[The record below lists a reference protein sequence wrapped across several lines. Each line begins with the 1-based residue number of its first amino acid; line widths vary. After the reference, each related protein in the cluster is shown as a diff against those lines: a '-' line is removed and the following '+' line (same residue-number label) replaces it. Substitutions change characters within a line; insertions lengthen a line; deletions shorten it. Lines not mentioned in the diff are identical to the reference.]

1 MIRIF
6 PEQLSQ
12 QLAQRLAPV
21 YLLVGSDPL
30 LLGECEAQISEQAT
44 IADFSEKER
53 LTIDS
58 NTDWDALEQSL
69 QEVGLFSNKQ
79 ILLLE
84 CPENLNAT
92 QQKKLQQLIS
102 LLHAERLLILVLPK
116 LNKTTEQQGWFTTL
130 NERFPNSL
138 LINCQTP
145 TPENLPKWLA
155 GRIKTM
161 GLQADNEAIQL
172 LCYSYENNLLALKQ
186 ALQLLDLLYGDKK
199 LNYARVQAVVEQS
212 SVFTPFQWVDAL
224 LAGKAGRAKRI
235 LQGLQ
240 AEDVQPIILLRTI
253 QRELLVLL
261 ELSRPQQPYH
271 LQDKLPQ
278 QTLKAAFDRLKIWQ
292 NRRALF
298 TQAVQRL
305 TYHKLYLFC
314 QQLAEIERSAK
325 QQFNGDIWQQLE
337 AFSVEFCA

>member
-1 MIRIF
+1 MIHIF

-21 YLLVGSDPL
+21 YLLAGSDPL
-30 LLGECEAQISEQAT
+30 LLGECEVQISEQAT

-102 LLHAERLLILVLPK
+102 LLHEERLLILVLPK

-186 ALQLLDLLYGDKK
+186 ALQLLDLLYSDKK

-235 LQGLQ
+235 LQGL
-240 AEDVQPIILLRTI
+240 
-253 QRELLVLL
+253 
-261 ELSRPQQPYH
+261 
-271 LQDKLPQ
+271 
-278 QTLKAAFDRLKIWQ
+278 
-292 NRRALF
+292 
-298 TQAVQRL
+298 
-305 TYHKLYLFC
+305 
-314 QQLAEIERSAK
+314 
-325 QQFNGDIWQQLE
+325 
-337 AFSVEFCA
+337 

>member
-1 MIRIF
+1 M
-6 PEQLSQ
+6 
-12 QLAQRLAPV
+12 
-21 YLLVGSDPL
+21 
-30 LLGECEAQISEQAT
+30 
-44 IADFSEKER
+44 
-53 LTIDS
+53 
-58 NTDWDALEQSL
+58 
-69 QEVGLFSNKQ
+69 
-79 ILLLE
+79 
-84 CPENLNAT
+84 
-92 QQKKLQQLIS
+92 
-102 LLHAERLLILVLPK
+102 
-116 LNKTTEQQGWFTTL
+116 
-130 NERFPNSL
+130 
-138 LINCQTP
+138 
-145 TPENLPKWLA
+145 
-155 GRIKTM
+155 
-161 GLQADNEAIQL
+161 
-172 LCYSYENNLLALKQ
+172 
-186 ALQLLDLLYGDKK
+186 
-199 LNYARVQAVVEQS
+199 EQS

-235 LQGLQ
+235 MQGLQ